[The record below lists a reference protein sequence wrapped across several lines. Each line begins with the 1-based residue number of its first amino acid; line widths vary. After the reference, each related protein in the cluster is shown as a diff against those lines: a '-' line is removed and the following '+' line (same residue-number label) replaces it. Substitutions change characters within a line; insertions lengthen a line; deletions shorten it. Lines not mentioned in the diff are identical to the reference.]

1 MAKKDKGSDAPA
13 DEPDL
18 GLGGSG
24 KKAAAPT
31 TPANESKIH
40 TPYRVL
46 ARKYRPQT
54 FEDAFIGQAA
64 MVRTLANAF
73 AAGRIAHAFMLT
85 GVRGVGKTTTARI
98 IAKALNCIGPD
109 GKRTEP
115 TVKPCGECEPCR
127 SIAESRNVDVYE
139 MDAASRTG
147 IDDIREIVEGVRYA
161 PAEVRFKVYII
172 DEVHMLSKQ
181 AFNGLLKT
189 LEEPPPHVKFIFA
202 TTEIRKV
209 PITVLSRCQRFDLKR
224 VPSEELAAHL
234 AFVCKSENQPADAAA
249 LALIAR
255 AAEGSARDALSLLD
269 QAFAHAGG
277 ATIEE
282 EAVRTMLGLADRAR
296 GLELFAM
303 LMRGAIGDALTEF
316 RAQYDSGADPL
327 AVLQDLAQICH
338 EVTRTKVV
346 GGASSGGVTAEEAK
360 RLKELAEKLTV
371 PQLARTW
378 QLMLKALAEVQAAP
392 DAAAATEM
400 AMIRIAYAAELPPT
414 DQLVRSAGTG
424 APAPTTPARGVSGSS
439 PPPSPPPLR
448 MSGRSE
454 PATARSE
461 PTMSVAPAAAQAAPR
476 AALQS
481 FADIVALARE
491 HREVRLVYALEHWVH
506 LVRFERGRLELRLD
520 PAAPPALPGELSDK
534 LAKWAG
540 ERWVVSVSSATGE
553 PSIAERKDAED
564 QARRA
569 SAAQDPLLKAAMA
582 AFPGAKI
589 VAVRDRDAFDIE
601 SEGGDTS

>member
-1 MAKKDKGSDAPA
+1 
-13 DEPDL
+13 
-18 GLGGSG
+18 
-24 KKAAAPT
+24 
-31 TPANESKIH
+31 
-40 TPYRVL
+40 VL

-127 SIAESRNVDVYE
+127 SISESRNVDVYE

-282 EAVRTMLGLADRAR
+282 EAVRTMLGLADRGR

-303 LMRGAIGDALTEF
+303 LMRGAISDALAEF

-400 AMIRIAYAAELPPT
+400 AMIRVAYAAELPPT
-414 DQLVRSAGTG
+414 DQLVRNAGPG
-424 APAPTTPARGVSGSS
+424 APTASTPARGASGSP

-461 PTMSVAPAAAQAAPR
+461 PTMSVAPSPAQAAPR
-476 AALQS
+476 ANLQS

-601 SEGGDTS
+601 SETEGGETS

>member
-1 MAKKDKGSDAPA
+1 
-13 DEPDL
+13 
-18 GLGGSG
+18 
-24 KKAAAPT
+24 
-31 TPANESKIH
+31 
-40 TPYRVL
+40 
-46 ARKYRPQT
+46 
-54 FEDAFIGQAA
+54 
-64 MVRTLANAF
+64 
-73 AAGRIAHAFMLT
+73 
-85 GVRGVGKTTTARI
+85 
-98 IAKALNCIGPD
+98 
-109 GKRTEP
+109 
-115 TVKPCGECEPCR
+115 
-127 SIAESRNVDVYE
+127 

-161 PAEVRFKVYII
+161 PADVRFKVYII

-224 VPSEELAAHL
+224 VPAEELAAHL

-282 EAVRTMLGLADRAR
+282 EAVRTMLGLADRGR

-303 LMRGAIGDALTEF
+303 LMRGAIGDALGEF

-346 GGASSGGVTAEEAK
+346 GGASSAGVTAEEAK

-400 AMIRIAYAAELPPT
+400 ALIRVAYAAELPPT
-414 DQLVRSAGTG
+414 DQLVRSAGPGAG
-424 APAPTTPARGVSGSS
+424 APSPPSRGSASS
-439 PPPSPPPLR
+439 APPPSPPPLR
-448 MSGRSE
+448 MSAQSG
-454 PATARSE
+454 PAAARSE
-461 PTMSVAPAAAQAAPR
+461 PSMSAAPATAAAPAAPR
-476 AALQS
+476 ANLQS
-481 FADIVALARE
+481 FADIIALARE
-491 HREVRLVYALEHWVH
+491 NREVRLVYALEHWVH

-520 PAAPPALPGELSDK
+520 PASPPALPGELSDK

-540 ERWVVSVSSATGE
+540 ERWVVSVSSAAGE
-553 PSIAERKDAED
+553 ATIAQQNDAHD

-589 VAVRDRDAFDIE
+589 VAVRDRDAFDLE
-601 SEGGDTS
+601 GEVEGGEAS